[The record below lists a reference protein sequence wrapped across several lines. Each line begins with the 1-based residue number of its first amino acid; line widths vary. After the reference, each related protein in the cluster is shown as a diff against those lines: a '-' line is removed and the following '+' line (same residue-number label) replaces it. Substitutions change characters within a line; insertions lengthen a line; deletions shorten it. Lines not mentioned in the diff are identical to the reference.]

1 MKIER
6 KDLEKGQIELLIE
19 VPAEEVKKYLSRA
32 VEKLSNEVKIEG
44 FRPGKASFEAMKL
57 KIGELPI
64 YEEAARFVINKTLGK
79 VLEDE
84 VKETIIGQPEVNIT
98 KLAPDNPLEYKVIV
112 TKLPEV
118 TLGQY
123 KDLEMKQDK
132 VKVDDE
138 DVAKLLSELRE
149 MRVKE
154 VISEEAVGE
163 NDKIVVDINMSI
175 DNVPVEGGQA
185 KDTAVVMGKG
195 YVVPGFDK
203 QLIGA
208 KKGDERAFALHFP
221 ENHHQKNLAGK
232 MVDFAVK
239 IKDVY
244 KRELPELDD
253 QFAVGFGS
261 RTVEL
266 LKEDIKKSIEKEK
279 EQQAGQKIEIELL
292 NKLIETSKFGDIPEQ
307 MVERET
313 HTMMHELEHDVEH
326 QGANFDDYLSSLKK
340 SRAQIM
346 LDMTPDAVKRVKS
359 SLIIR
364 QIAIDEK
371 VTVEKEEIE
380 EEIRHIL
387 SHYPNNPEVAER
399 INSHDYYHYLE
410 NSMTNRKVIKKLH
423 DWNVKK

>member
-6 KDLEKGQIELLIE
+6 KELDKGQIELTIE
-19 VPAEEVKKYLSRA
+19 VPADEVKKYLPRA

-64 YEEAARFVINKTLGK
+64 YEEAARLVINKTLGK
-79 VLEDE
+79 VLEED
-84 VKETIIGQPEVNIT
+84 VKETLIGQPEVNIT

-123 KDLEMKQDK
+123 KDMGIKQDK
-132 VKVDDE
+132 VEVADE
-138 DVAKLLSELRE
+138 DVTKLLSELRE

-154 VISEEAVGE
+154 VIAEEAIGE
-163 NDKIVVDINMSI
+163 NDKAVVDIDMSI

-185 KDTAVVMGKG
+185 KDTAVIMGKG

-232 MVDFAVK
+232 MVDFVVK
-239 IKDVY
+239 IKEVY
-244 KRELPELDD
+244 KRELPEMNDE
-253 QFAVGFGS
+253 FAVGFGS
-261 RTVEL
+261 RTLDL
-266 LKEDIKKSIEKEK
+266 LKEDIKKSIKQEK
-279 EQQAGQKIEIELL
+279 EQQADQKAEIELL
-292 NKLIETSKFGDIPEQ
+292 NKLIETSKFGDIPQ
-307 MVERET
+307 LLVERET
-313 HTMMHELEHDVEH
+313 HTMLHELEHDVEH
-326 QGANFDDYLSSLKK
+326 QGGNFDDYLSSLKK
-340 SRAQIM
+340 SRAQLM
-346 LDMTPDAVKRVKS
+346 LDMTPDAMKRVKS
-359 SLIIR
+359 ALIIR
-364 QIAIDEK
+364 QIALDEK
-371 VTVEKEEIE
+371 ITVEKEEIE
-380 EEIRHIL
+380 AEIRHIL

-399 INSHDYYHYLE
+399 VSTEEYRHYLE
-410 NSMTNRKVIKKLH
+410 NSMANRKVVKQLH
-423 DWNVKK
+423 DWNVK

>member
-1 MKIER
+1 MS
-6 KDLEKGQIELLIE
+6 IE
-19 VPAEEVKKYLSRA
+19 VPAEEVKKYLPRA
-32 VEKLSNEVKIEG
+32 VEKLSSEIKIEG
-44 FRPGKASFEAMKL
+44 FRPGKASFEALKL
-57 KIGELPI
+57 KVGELPI
-64 YEEAARFVINKTLGK
+64 YEEAARLVINKTLDK
-79 VLEDE
+79 ILETE
-84 VKETIIGQPEVNIT
+84 IKETIIGQPEVSIT

-123 KDLEMKQDK
+123 KDLGIKQEK
-132 VKVDDE
+132 IKVDEE
-138 DVAKLLSELRE
+138 DVTKLLSELRE

-154 VISEEAVGE
+154 VISEEAISE
-163 NDKIVVDINMSI
+163 NGKAVIDINMSI

-185 KDTAVVMGKG
+185 KDTAVIMGKG

-208 KKGDERAFALHFP
+208 KKGDERTFALHFP

-253 QFAVGFGS
+253 QFAVGFGA
-261 RTVEL
+261 RTIEL

-279 EQQAGQKIEIELL
+279 EQQAGQKTEIELL
-292 NKLIETSKFGDIPEQ
+292 NKLIDTSKFGDIPQ
-307 MVERET
+307 QLVERET
-313 HTMMHELEHDVEH
+313 HTMLHELEHDVEH

-340 SRAQIM
+340 TRAQLM
-346 LDMTPDAVKRVKS
+346 LDMTPDAMKRVKS
-359 SLIIR
+359 ALIIR

-371 VTVEKEEIE
+371 IKVEKEEIE
-380 EEIRHIL
+380 EEIRHTL

-399 INSHDYYHYLE
+399 VNSHDYYHYLE
-410 NSMTNRKVIKKLH
+410 NSMTNRKVVKKLH